1 MKKKVRKLE
10 LGRETLRR
18 LEPAHRSLVAGGIT
32 EVETCGFTCKES
44 CGERT
49 RCSICCF

>member
-1 MKKKVRKLE
+1 MNKKVRKLE
-10 LGRETLRR
+10 LGRETLRLLEQR
-18 LEPAHRSLVAGGIT
+18 LIAPVAGG
-32 EVETCGFTCKES
+32 ETGWANTCNNS